1 MARAGARRIAVP
13 QAHAEPAQSGAGG
26 AGRDQRCVAGGRCLR
41 SLRSPELGDQVLCG
55 CADAARGDP
64 DPRPRRGFSGFRA
77 GLGQRCRSPPCA
89 TPSRPSP
96 RACSQP
102 GRKWASS
109 GCSAP
114 MCERSGRSPPRIS
127 ATSCSTWVC
136 RRGPEVVRSLR
147 PTHAVAVWGNNVD
160 AIVAGHHVA
169 GTPCGRPTPYGRL
182 LEYDGKIL
190 FAGVPVSTMTF
201 FHFVEEEL
209 EPRMPF
215 PVFAP
220 EGYALRWKDEAGAVG
235 VSRMRLFSLRLAGH
249 RDLNPLASE
258 LQRRKQW
265 REWRV
270 GRLGLILLRAR
281 DVYDATFALAER
293 GVFCYERQVLAGRD
307 PWSGT

>member
-1 MARAGARRIAVP
+1 MGLKRLQRAYVRTFWAFTA
-13 QAHAEPAQSGAGG
+13 ADLCNAL
-26 AGRDQRCVAGGRCLR
+26 QR
-41 SLRSPELGDQVLCG
+41 LGVE
-55 CADAARGDP
+55 RGDFLMVHSSF
-64 DPRPRRGFSGFRA
+64 DKFLGFRGGPGEA
-77 GLGQRCRSPPCA
+77 IRALQDVVGPRGTLMMPTLPFTGSA
-89 TPSRPSP
+89 IEYTSRDLVFDV
-96 RACSQP
+96 R
-102 GRKWASS
+102 RTASRM
-109 GCSAP
+109 GFIT
-114 MCERSGRSPPRIS
+114 E
-127 ATSCSTWVC
+127 VF
-136 RRGPEVVRSLR
+136 RRGPEVVRSLH
-147 PTHAVAVWGNNVD
+147 PTHSVAVWGNNVD

-169 GTPCGRPTPYGRL
+169 ETPCGRPTPYGRL

-265 REWRV
+265 REG
-270 GRLGLILLRAR
+270 GRGRPGLILLRAP
-281 DVYDATFALAER
+281 DGYDAHFPFGER
-293 GVFCYERQVLAGRD
+293 GVFFFERLGLAGHERR
-307 PWSGT
+307 WGGG

>member
-1 MARAGARRIAVP
+1 MRAFRERLVTAASQVLPVGVKARLKLLFRAYVRAFYAFT
-13 QAHAEPAQSGAGG
+13 PADLKDALVRVGV
-26 AGRDQRCVAGGRCLR
+26 VAGDFLMVHSSFDRFAGFRGGPLEAIR
-41 SLRSPELGDQVLCG
+41 ALQDVVGPRGTLMMPTLPFGGSAIEYAVRDVVFDVRQTASSMGLITEVFRRSPG
-55 CADAARGDP
+55 
-64 DPRPRRGFSGFRA
+64 
-77 GLGQRCRSPPCA
+77 
-89 TPSRPSP
+89 
-96 RACSQP
+96 
-102 GRKWASS
+102 
-109 GCSAP
+109 
-114 MCERSGRSPPRIS
+114 
-127 ATSCSTWVC
+127 
-136 RRGPEVVRSLR
+136 VVRSLH
-147 PTHAVAVWGNNVD
+147 PTHSVAVWGNNVD

-169 GTPCGRPTPYGRL
+169 ETPCGRPTPYGRL